1 VAEKTHP
8 LARARIA
15 LGMTGVDLAREI
27 RRAAERRGL
36 RSGVDKQR
44 VNKWETHGVTPD
56 ADSQTYI
63 AEALG
68 MTAEAVDPLSWPHWL
83 PDGSGVVVP
92 LGPASAVPALREALR
107 TTMERSRRTL
117 LTAIS
122 GGSLVT
128 LASAWAS
135 TDTRI
140 LTGEHWRTT
149 TSVGEELVT
158 LLEETSA
165 RLAVQATEQRQYTAP
180 LIDALLTTVTDL
192 IDEGRYT
199 RPVKVRLHALAAT
212 LSQTVGWHRFD
223 HGFHTEA
230 SQYWIAGLHSAH
242 ARGDGDMG
250 AALLGDLA
258 YQASWRN
265 DPHTAAGILERALSR
280 TRHPAARSLLQLR
293 LGRALAAQG
302 ERRSSLRALAAA
314 DHLLDAS
321 SGDPVPAWCAWMS
334 SADLAVDSGQAL
346 LDLGET
352 RRAHQLIGE
361 GQKLLPPSRAKTRGV
376 FLSYQARSYLDLG
389 EPERAAAV
397 AVEALEVAHRIGA
410 PRCVALV
417 QDLVP
422 RFEAHPRAE
431 GVPELL
437 ARAAA
442 ERPCPWWSPR
452 ARRSARVGRCP

>member
-1 VAEKTHP
+1 LDDDVAEKTHP
-8 LARARIA
+8 LAQARIA
-15 LGMTGVDLAREI
+15 LGMTGVELAREI

-56 ADSQTYI
+56 ADSQAYI

-68 MTAEAVDPLSWPHWL
+68 VRPEAVDPLSWPHWL
-83 PDGSGVVVP
+83 PGAGVVVIP
-92 LGPASAVPALREALR
+92 LGPVSAVPALREALR

-117 LTAIS
+117 LAAIS

-128 LASAWAS
+128 LASTWAS
-135 TDTRI
+135 TDTQA
-140 LTGEHWRTT
+140 LTGEPGHKAR
-149 TSVGEELVT
+149 SVGEELVT

-165 RLAVQATEQRQYTAP
+165 RLTVQATEQRQYTVP

-192 IDEGRYT
+192 IDDGRYT
-199 RPVKVRLHALAAT
+199 RPVKLRLHALAAN

-223 HGFHTEA
+223 HGFHAEA

-242 ARGDGDMG
+242 AKGDRDLG

-265 DPHTAAGILERALSR
+265 DPHTAAGILERALSG

-293 LGRALAAQG
+293 LARALAAQG
-302 ERRSSLRALAAA
+302 EQRATLRALSAAE
-314 DHLLDAS
+314 HLLDAS
-321 SGDPVPAWCAWMS
+321 SAEPVPAWCAWMS

-346 LDLGET
+346 LDLGDT

-361 GQKLLPPSRAKTRGV
+361 GQKLLPPRRAKTRGV

-389 EPERAAAV
+389 EPERAAA
-397 AVEALEVAHRIGA
+397 AAADALEVARRIGA

-417 QDLVP
+417 QELVP
-422 RFEAHPRAE
+422 RFEAYCSSE

-442 ERPCPWWSPR
+442 
-452 ARRSARVGRCP
+452 